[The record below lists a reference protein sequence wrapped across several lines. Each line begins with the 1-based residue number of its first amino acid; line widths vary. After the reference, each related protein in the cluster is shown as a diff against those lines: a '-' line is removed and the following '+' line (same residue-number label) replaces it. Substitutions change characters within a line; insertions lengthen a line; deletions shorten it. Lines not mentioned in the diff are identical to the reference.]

1 MAIKK
6 ESHDS
11 KVKIQFNN
19 GSAADGRMLKKSKTY
34 SNVKAEATDEG
45 LYSTVETI
53 TKLQDKPVLEIVR
66 IDESVLISE

>member
-34 SNVKAEATDEG
+34 SNVKADATNEAV
-45 LYSTVETI
+45 YSVVDTI
-53 TKLQDKPVLEIVR
+53 TKLQDKPVLEIIRV
-66 IDESVLISE
+66 DETALINE

>member
-19 GSAADGRMLKKSKTY
+19 GVAADGRMLKKSKTY

-45 LYSTVETI
+45 LYSVVDTI
-53 TKLQDKPVLEIVR
+53 TKLQDKPVLEIIRV
-66 IDESVLISE
+66 DESVLISE